1 MKKDQFLV
9 VGMSP
14 GNGYFKQEVID
25 KILDYTLSHYENI
38 GIFIPDVPA
47 VSTYIALGY
56 PENIARAKK
65 AIPQGNNFKNR
76 VLNSIEKND
85 IDIRR
90 VTIFD
95 WQKEGVEDNPAYR
108 VKFDYLK
115 NLYST
120 NKEFEKDINEATQQ
134 VLVNNPFKKKEIV
147 LSDIIIGTHY
157 ILSEFAFMLFL
168 QEVKNEYKFISY
180 GYHKPWDVWEKFI
193 TGVYD
198 GLEKPSLKFVQLPDF
213 SGML

>member
-9 VGMSP
+9 VGISP

-47 VSTYIALGY
+47 ISTYIALGY

-168 QEVKNEYKFISY
+168 
-180 GYHKPWDVWEKFI
+180 
-193 TGVYD
+193 
-198 GLEKPSLKFVQLPDF
+198 
-213 SGML
+213 